1 MRQPVAACRL
11 QSGSGTLADTA
22 GKGSGMGRRAMG
34 LSFLRLAVV
43 VAALSFAAP
52 VAAQPEAAV
61 ATGPGQETLVLGR
74 ISDDPKQ
81 HYEAMRPLLDY
92 VVPRMRNVGIR
103 EGRILMARDAQQM
116 LSYLRR
122 HRVDWLTETPAMAV
136 GWRERAHAKVLLATE
151 RGGGLTYSAVFFV
164 RRDSGI
170 RSIDELAGRSIAF
183 QNPFS
188 TSSYIAP
195 ASALLEAGLRLDL
208 LLSPM
213 DRPQSDSVGYVFA
226 RSEANISTWVHKR
239 LVDAGAFAN
248 LDWNDLSRLPQSYRD
263 DLVVIHE
270 TEPFPRAVEVVWPGM
285 DPRVQARLREVLLAA
300 ADDPDAREPLL
311 RFFGTSRFVPLD
323 AEAEAALARL
333 AVGVHRVREQLE

>member
-1 MRQPVAACRL
+1 MMLPAFRYLLLACGWMLSGATAA
-11 QSGSGTLADTA
+11 QSTP
-22 GKGSGMGRRAMG
+22 
-34 LSFLRLAVV
+34 
-43 VAALSFAAP
+43 AAP
-52 VAAQPEAAV
+52 
-61 ATGPGQETLVLGR
+61 TTQEILVLGR

-116 LSYLRR
+116 VSYLRR

-136 GWRERAHAKVLLATE
+136 GYRDRVGAQILLATE
-151 RGGGLTYSAVFFV
+151 RGGGRSYHTVFFV

-170 RSIDELAGRSIAF
+170 SSLEELVGRSIAF
-183 QNPFS
+183 QNPYS
-188 TSSYIAP
+188 TSSYVVP
-195 ASALLEAGLRLDL
+195 AAVLLDTGLRLDL

-213 DRPQSDSVGYVFA
+213 DRPEPDSVGYVFA

-248 LDWNDLSRLPQSYRD
+248 LDWNDLNRLPESFRN

-270 TEPFPRAVEVVWPGM
+270 TAPFPRAVEVVRPDM
-285 DPRVQARLREVLLAA
+285 DERVRERLREVLLAA
-300 ADDPDAREPLL
+300 ADDPQAREPML
-311 RFFGTSRFVPLD
+311 RFFGTNRFVPLD
-323 AEAEAALARL
+323 ADGEAALKRL
-333 AVGVHRVREQLE
+333 RDGMMRVREQLE

>member
-1 MRQPVAACRL
+1 MPSRLIRHLLLLCGLASAWAACA
-11 QSGSGTLADTA
+11 QAPLA
-22 GKGSGMGRRAMG
+22 S
-34 LSFLRLAVV
+34 
-43 VAALSFAAP
+43 
-52 VAAQPEAAV
+52 
-61 ATGPGQETLVLGR
+61 GQEVLVLGR

-136 GWRERAHAKVLLATE
+136 AWRERAGAQILLSTE
-151 RGGGLTYSAVFFV
+151 RGGGRSYHTVFFV

-170 RSIDELAGRSIAF
+170 ASIRELAGRSIAF
-183 QNPFS
+183 QNPYS
-188 TSSYIAP
+188 TSSYVAP
-195 ASALLEAGLRLDL
+195 AAALLEAGLSLDL

-213 DRPQSDSVGYVFA
+213 DRPQPNSVGYVFA

-239 LVDAGAFAN
+239 LVDVGAFAN
-248 LDWNDLSRLPQSYRD
+248 LDWNDLSRLPQSFRD

-270 TEPFPRAVEVVWPGM
+270 TEPFPRAVEVVRPGM
-285 DPRVQARLREVLLAA
+285 DARIQARLREVLLAA
-300 ADDPDAREPLL
+300 AEDSEAREPLL
-311 RFFGTSRFVPLD
+311 RFFGTNRFVPLD
-323 AEAEAALARL
+323 AESEAALMRL
-333 AVGVHRVREQLE
+333 STAVHRVRERLE